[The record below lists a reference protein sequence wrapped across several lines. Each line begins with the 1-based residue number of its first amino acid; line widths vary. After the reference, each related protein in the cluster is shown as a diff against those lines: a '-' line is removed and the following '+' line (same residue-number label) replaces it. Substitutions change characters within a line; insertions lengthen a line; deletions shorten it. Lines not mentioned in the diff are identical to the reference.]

1 MGGLWDLIT
10 VNPVIFWLAVAV
22 VAGIFEAATV
32 GLVSIWFSIGALVTM
47 LPAALG
53 IGFNFQIIVFIAAS
67 VVAMIFTRPF
77 LKNILHVE
85 KTPTNADLVIGQKGV
100 VVSPVDNILEKG
112 RVLANGLE
120 WAARS
125 ADGTKLDKGAVVLVK
140 ELRGVKLIVEK
151 VSDKEEKN

>member
-10 VNPVIFWLAVAV
+10 ANPVIFWLIVAV

-47 LPAALG
+47 LPAAFG

-112 RVLANGLE
+112 RVLANE

-151 VSDKEEKN
+151 VSDKEEEN